1 MIPVIAI
8 IGRPNVGKSTLFNC
22 LTKTRDAIVADVPGV
37 TRDRQYGQ
45 GRVGEKPFVVI
56 DTGGIEEEQGIVSL
70 MTAHAKIAIQEAD
83 VILFLVDGQSGLT
96 VSDETIAKELRK
108 VEKPVWLVINKTD
121 GMNPDIAK
129 SDFYRLGFKEP
140 IAIAASHGRGITA
153 LIEIVLK
160 NVESSAQN
168 IQEPEEPGIKF
179 ALIGKPNVGKSTLAN
194 RILGEER
201 VLVFDKPGTTRDSI
215 FVPFERQGQKYTLID
230 TAGIRRRS
238 RIEEAVEKFSVVKSM
253 QAIEAADVIVF
264 IIDAVENIAEQDLRL
279 IGHVLQAGRGLVI
292 AINKWDG
299 MAKDQK
305 EAVKRELSRRLTFTD
320 FARQHFISALH
331 GTGVGDLFKSINEA
345 YRSVTCSLKTNT
357 LTEILLAATE
367 AHQPPL
373 VNGRRIKLRYAHQGG
388 RHPPRI
394 VIHGTQTKAV
404 PESYQRYLINTF
416 RKKIKLMGAPIVLIF
431 KTSKNPFEGRKNP
444 GLG

>member
-140 IAIAASHGRGITA
+140 IAIA
-153 LIEIVLK
+153 
-160 NVESSAQN
+160 
-168 IQEPEEPGIKF
+168 
-179 ALIGKPNVGKSTLAN
+179 
-194 RILGEER
+194 
-201 VLVFDKPGTTRDSI
+201 
-215 FVPFERQGQKYTLID
+215 
-230 TAGIRRRS
+230 
-238 RIEEAVEKFSVVKSM
+238 
-253 QAIEAADVIVF
+253 
-264 IIDAVENIAEQDLRL
+264 
-279 IGHVLQAGRGLVI
+279 
-292 AINKWDG
+292 
-299 MAKDQK
+299 
-305 EAVKRELSRRLTFTD
+305 
-320 FARQHFISALH
+320 
-331 GTGVGDLFKSINEA
+331 
-345 YRSVTCSLKTNT
+345 
-357 LTEILLAATE
+357 
-367 AHQPPL
+367 
-373 VNGRRIKLRYAHQGG
+373 
-388 RHPPRI
+388 
-394 VIHGTQTKAV
+394 
-404 PESYQRYLINTF
+404 
-416 RKKIKLMGAPIVLIF
+416 
-431 KTSKNPFEGRKNP
+431 
-444 GLG
+444 